1 MQPMKHRT
9 ALSIVALLLAAL
21 VVEACAAS
29 APKADYAATEA
40 EYSYAPRRDAP
51 AEADD
56 ASAGSV
62 AQQEVRSESV
72 EAPAPQAP
80 PAVQPPPPV
89 VAAPTLPLQGQL
101 LADQAQPPA
110 KQLAKEVPPSDQ
122 LPPDTGATGT
132 EDYGAWGINAFQ
144 DPRQDP
150 LSTFSIDV
158 DTASY
163 TISRRKL
170 QEGTLPPAQ
179 AVRVEEFVN
188 YFSYNYP
195 EPKSGLPFGVDFA
208 AAPSPFAKDHLFLR
222 VGVQGQRV
230 REDQRGPVHLTFL
243 VDTSG
248 SMHSADK
255 LGLVKKSLH
264 RLVDNLRE
272 GDTVSLA
279 TYAGSVSRVLDP
291 TGMKERSTIHAAIE
305 RLSAGG
311 STAMESGLDLA
322 YKMAYEGLQPGHVSR
337 VIVCS
342 DGDANVGRSSHE
354 EILKQIRHYTQE
366 GVTLST
372 IGFGMGNYK
381 DVMMEQLANQGN
393 GNYYYIDSEDQ
404 AKKVFED
411 DLMGTL
417 LVIAKDVKIQ
427 VEFDPQ
433 AVLGYRLVGYE
444 NRDIADKDFRNDAVD
459 AGEIGAG
466 HNVTAIYEVQLKPG
480 ARVTPV
486 TVRLRHKAP
495 DGARATENTFRFTP
509 EQLAA
514 SFEQAPANFRLA
526 VSVAAFAEVLR
537 RSPFARG
544 WSLPQILTL
553 ARESADDSKEQQE
566 LIALIETALR
576 LSDSPQAAR

>member
-29 APKADYAATEA
+29 APKADYAPSEA
-40 EYSYAPRRDAP
+40 EYTYTPRREVLDR
-51 AEADD
+51 ADD
-56 ASAGSV
+56 AA
-62 AQQEVRSESV
+62 APM
-72 EAPAPQAP
+72 EAPAPPEP
-80 PAVQPPPPV
+80 PAAQPPPPPV
-89 VAAPTLPLQGQL
+89 MAAPTLPMQGEVS
-101 LADQAQPPA
+101 AEQA
-110 KQLAKEVPPSDQ
+110 PPSDQ

-170 QEGTLPPAQ
+170 QEGALPPAQ

-195 EPKSGLPFGVDFA
+195 EPRSGLPFGVDFA

-230 REDQRGPVHLTFL
+230 REDQRAPVHLTFL

-322 YKMAYEGLQPGHVSR
+322 YKMAYEGLKPGHVSR

-393 GNYYYIDSEDQ
+393 GNYYYIDSEEQ

-495 DGARATENTFRFTP
+495 DGARAVENTFRFTP

-514 SFEQAPANFRLA
+514 SFEQAPTNFRLA

-544 WSLPQILTL
+544 WSLPQILTM

-566 LIALIETALR
+566 LIALIEAALR